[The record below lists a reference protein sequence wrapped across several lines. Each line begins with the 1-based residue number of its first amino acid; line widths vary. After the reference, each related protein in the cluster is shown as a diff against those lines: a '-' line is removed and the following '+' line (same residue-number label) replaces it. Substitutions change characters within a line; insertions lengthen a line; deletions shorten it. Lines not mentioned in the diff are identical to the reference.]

1 MNINAYIHIYTDA
14 RACTYTYICKS
25 KCGNLEARGA
35 TKTKKSSKV
44 KAPETSSVDVFVFE
58 DARVNFS
65 IA

>member
-1 MNINAYIHIYTDA
+1 MHIYIYIYTDT

-25 KCGNLEARGA
+25 KCGNLEARGV
-35 TKTKKSSKV
+35 TKTENPRKWKRRN
-44 KAPETSSVDVFVFE
+44 VDVFVFE